1 MSNRLIAN
9 LAALLVCL
17 GVTACNHDD
26 NEAPEPDPAPLVPSL
41 PPATFSIGGTVS
53 GSSGPLTLQNSNGA
67 TLVVAAS
74 GAFTFATQVASGSA
88 YTVTVAIPPTS
99 QTCTV
104 ANGSGSAL
112 ANVTNIAVTC
122 TNNGY
127 TIGGTV
133 TGLGAGKSVTLRA
146 MTDGMSGDLTLS
158 ANGTYTFPL
167 AFVNN
172 AEFLVLVL
180 AQPLNQTCTVDPEEG
195 TVSNASVT
203 NLTLTCIDNSASA
216 RNWGDAAALVTDTDP
231 QDFDT
236 FRTPKVAFDAAG
248 NALAI
253 WEQDR
258 EIGTGSEIW
267 SSRYTGGA
275 WAAPIMIPNQGA
287 PTPGTPSG
295 TTRRKPQLA
304 VAANGNAVAVWV
316 ENVYSVAASFY
327 SPDTGWSNPEH
338 IFENMVTGDG
348 GTIDL
353 RVAMDA
359 SGNVLVVWENDMV
372 GVMHHIL
379 YNRYSPGVGWT
390 GSLTLPRLVND
401 LQFVG
406 REPELA
412 MLPNGSAVA
421 MWLQGGGGGF
431 NQSRMWSSRY
441 DLATDS
447 WSAPEEVDSQ
457 DTASP
462 FYGRIIVGKKSLVMD
477 SAGVA
482 SAVWAQYDGTRMH
495 ILFNRL
501 NGNTWG
507 TPAVVETYDEVELQ
521 SNAYD
526 VRASVDGSG
535 DIMAMW
541 LQVDGDEGHYVANR
555 YVPGTGW
562 GTQLNIGEYVH
573 VGHVA
578 NSTDFDIVSNAA
590 GDTVAV
596 WTLVSGIGDE
606 NVPYPVYLS
615 ANEYYAATGE
625 WGTEE
630 VIDRTARFPGDV
642 EGDASKPAVAIDAQ
656 GNAIAVWVQEQS
668 GTQDGVRVN
677 RFE

>member
-1 MSNRLIAN
+1 MSNRLLAN
-9 LAALLVCL
+9 LAAVFVCL
-17 GVTACNHDD
+17 GVTACNDSSP
-26 NEAPEPDPAPLVPSL
+26 EGPEPVVPSL
-41 PPATFSIGGTVS
+41 PPPVTYSVGGTVS
-53 GSSGPLTLQNSNGA
+53 GSTGPLTLQNSNGT

-74 GAFTFATQVASGSA
+74 GAFTFPTPVPIGSA
-88 YTVTVAIPPTS
+88 YAVTVAIPPTS
-99 QTCTV
+99 QSCTV
-104 ANGSGSAL
+104 ANGSGSVL

-122 TNNGY
+122 TNNTY
-127 TIGGTV
+127 TIGGTL
-133 TGLGAGKSVTLRA
+133 TGLGAGNSVTLRA
-146 MTDGMSGDLTLS
+146 MTDGMSGDLTLN

-172 AEFLVLVL
+172 AEFVVLVM
-180 AQPLNQTCTVDPEEG
+180 AQPVNQTCTVDPEEG
-195 TVSNASVT
+195 DISGASVT
-203 NLTLTCIDNSASA
+203 NVNVSCIDNSASA
-216 RNWGDAAALVTDTDP
+216 RNWGDPAALVTDTAP

-236 FRTPKVAFDAAG
+236 FRTPKVGFDAAG

-275 WAAPIMIPNQGA
+275 WTAPIMIPNQGA
-287 PTPGTPSG
+287 PTPGTPSA

-338 IFENMVTGDG
+338 LFENMVTGDG
-348 GTIDL
+348 GNIVP

-390 GSLTLPRLVND
+390 GSLTLARLVNN

-412 MLPNGSAVA
+412 MLPNGSAMA
-421 MWLQGGGGGF
+421 MWLQSGGGGF
-431 NQSRMWSSRY
+431 NQSQLWSSRY
-441 DLATDS
+441 NPATDT
-447 WSAPEEVDSQ
+447 WSAPEEVDSE
-457 DTASP
+457 DTGSP
-462 FYGRIIVGKKSLVMD
+462 FYGRIINGRKSLLMD
-477 SAGVA
+477 AAGVA

-495 ILFNRL
+495 ILFNRQT
-501 NGNTWG
+501 GDTWG
-507 TPAVVETYDEVELQ
+507 TPAVVETYDEEVVLQ

-526 VRASVDGSG
+526 VRASIDGSG
-535 DIMAMW
+535 NIMAMW
-541 LQVDGDEGHYVANR
+541 LQVDDDEGHYVANR

-562 GTQLNIGEYVH
+562 GTQLNIGEYVE

-615 ANEYYAATGE
+615 ANEYNAATGE
-625 WGTEE
+625 WGSEE
-630 VIDRTARFPGDV
+630 AIDRNALFPGQV
-642 EGDASKPAVAIDAQ
+642 VGDASSPAVAIDAQ
-656 GNAIAVWVQEQS
+656 GNAIAVWVQEES
-668 GTQDGVRVN
+668 GAQDGVRVN
-677 RFE
+677 HFE